1 MVIALAKFYKKLIVL
16 LILITICFSEILQNV
31 VLRDEQLKVNMQKME
46 NIGKLFEKV
55 KNEKSEIFSKRGQV
69 LI

>member
-55 KNEKSEIFSKRGQV
+55 KSEKSEIFSKRGQV

>member
-16 LILITICFSEILQNV
+16 LILISICFSEILKNV

-55 KNEKSEIFSKRGQV
+55 KSEKSEIFSKRGQV

>member
-16 LILITICFSEILQNV
+16 LILIAICFSEILQNV